1 MTTLEWIA
9 TGLLLALLIA
19 LLPVGWR
26 LERRIATLRQQGSGL
41 ADGAESLV
49 QATSA
54 AEAALARLRATAEGA
69 GRAVAE
75 RVAVAEK
82 LRDDLA
88 FLVERAETLAD
99 RLDGLVRTARPL
111 AAEAPATPPAPQA
124 PPASAVAGA
133 MTAPGGS
140 AVAALSESERALLR
154 ALKGLR

>member
-9 TGLLLALLIA
+9 TGLLVALLLALLPI
-19 LLPVGWR
+19 GWR
-26 LERRIATLRQQGSGL
+26 LERRIGTLRHEGSGL
-41 ADGAESLV
+41 KEGAESLV

-54 AEAALARLRATAEGA
+54 AETALARLRATAEGA

-82 LRDDLA
+82 LRDDLS

-99 RLDGLVRTARPL
+99 RLDGLVRDARPL
-111 AAEAPATPPAPQA
+111 AAEAPPAP
-124 PPASAVAGA
+124 PPPPLPAIPATGGA
-133 MTAPGGS
+133 
-140 AVAALSESERALLR
+140 AVAALSQAERELLR

>member
-1 MTTLEWIA
+1 MTTPEWIA

-19 LLPVGWR
+19 LLPIGWR

-41 ADGAESLV
+41 ADGAESLM
-49 QATSA
+49 QATGA
-54 AEAALARLRATAEGA
+54 AEVALARLRATAEGA

-111 AAEAPATPPAPQA
+111 AAEAPATPPAP
-124 PPASAVAGA
+124 PASAVAA
-133 MTAPGGS
+133 AISAPGGS